1 MLLAVIVSILILG
14 KGVKLK
20 KFSMASDDN
29 ITHSIICEHTRQVAT
44 HDNARP
50 AGDRKRKVQDFDS
63 EIRIK
68 EFNRSRRLLLA
79 NTLRLRQMVKALP
92 DDTNT

>member
-1 MLLAVIVSILILG
+1 
-14 KGVKLK
+14 
-20 KFSMASDDN
+20 MASDEK

-44 HDNARP
+44 HDNAKP
-50 AGDRKRKVQDFDS
+50 VANQKRKVQDFDS
-63 EIRIK
+63 EVRIK

-79 NTLRLRQMVKALP
+79 NALRLRQMVKALP

>member
-1 MLLAVIVSILILG
+1 
-14 KGVKLK
+14 
-20 KFSMASDDN
+20 MASDEK
-29 ITHSIICEHTRQVAT
+29 ITHSIICEHTRRVAT

-50 AGDRKRKVQDFDS
+50 VANQKRKVQDFDS
-63 EIRIK
+63 EVRIR

-79 NTLRLRQMVKALP
+79 NALRLRQMVKALP

>member
-1 MLLAVIVSILILG
+1 MLLAVIICKLIFS
-14 KGVKLK
+14 KGVKVK
-20 KFSMASDDN
+20 KLSMASDKK
-29 ITHSIICEHTRQVAT
+29 IAHSIICEHTRQVAT
-44 HDNARP
+44 HDNAKP
-50 AGDRKRKVQDFDS
+50 VANRKRKVHAFDS

-79 NTLRLRQMVKALP
+79 NALRLRKMVNALP